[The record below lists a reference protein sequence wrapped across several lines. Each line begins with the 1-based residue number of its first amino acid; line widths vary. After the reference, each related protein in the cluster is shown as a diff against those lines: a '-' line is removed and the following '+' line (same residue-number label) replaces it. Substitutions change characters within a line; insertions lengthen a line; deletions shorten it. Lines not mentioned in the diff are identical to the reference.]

1 MACRR
6 IYISNAVYHVCFNTK
21 LRRTYFNEDIFCCIL
36 GDVILG
42 SRLLKDYCVIAY
54 KINPE
59 HVHLLVKCG
68 DRFNISEVMHCIK
81 RVSAVKINQLITR
94 NTVDERSQ
102 LTWTDELLTY
112 SKAFEMKYGNPSSFP
127 YPLFKWQEGF
137 NDVVVESHRQ
147 LLATKNI
154 FRTRPYTMGYL
165 RTSICI
171 CPRSFPR
178 ISSTQS
184 SESFES

>member
-147 LLATKNI
+147 LLATKKYIQDQALHHGLPENIHLYLSKELPENI
-154 FRTRPYTMGYL
+154 FYPKFRKL
-165 RTSICI
+165 
-171 CPRSFPR
+171 
-178 ISSTQS
+178 
-184 SESFES
+184 